1 MLMSVLEMRTESD
14 VKQISDERLFWFAKS
29 PRRVGFTAAGQV
41 GYSQLVNWKVIHNF
55 DLQFSHLW

>member
-14 VKQISDERLFWFAKS
+14 VKQISAERLFWFAKS

-41 GYSQLVNWKVIHNF
+41 GYSQLVN
-55 DLQFSHLW
+55 